1 MEVLE
6 YASLLVICS
15 VSGIVSYFIW
25 GMFPMSGWLV
35 AIVWILIEW
44 GENRS
49 YKKYFSEAMNVAREL
64 EDALRKEQ
72 NQHQLDKEKWQQ
84 EQEAT
89 HAQDKEDMI

>member
-1 MEVLE
+1 METLE
-6 YASLLVICS
+6 YAFGLAICI
-15 VSGIVSYFIW
+15 VSAIVSYYIW
-25 GMFPMSGWLV
+25 GMYPMFGWLV
-35 AIVWILIEW
+35 ATIWILIEW
-44 GENRS
+44 GETSAHR
-49 YKKYFSEAMNVAREL
+49 KHFSRVIDYAKEL